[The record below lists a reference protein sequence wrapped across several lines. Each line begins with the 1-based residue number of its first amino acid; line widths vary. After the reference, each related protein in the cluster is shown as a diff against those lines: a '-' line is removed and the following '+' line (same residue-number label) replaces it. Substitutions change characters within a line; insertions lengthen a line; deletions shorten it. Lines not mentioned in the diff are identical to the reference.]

1 MFLQNIKVYTLKVN
15 EDKYSKNRVI
25 IDIDLNSYVILLVY
39 FINLFEYKPIN
50 TIKFGQEL
58 YAFNGYKNQ

>member
-1 MFLQNIKVYTLKVN
+1 MSNN
-15 EDKYSKNRVI
+15 NRAI
-25 IDIDLNSYVILLVY
+25 IDIDLNNYVILLVY

-58 YAFNGYKNQ
+58 YALNGYQHQ